1 MVIILLAILI
11 SSLLLIHFTIR
22 DMRRGRI
29 LGDVIY
35 QTERF
40 KACRGIRGLFSVDDR
55 GINLT
60 SLGGN
65 SYTFIRYSEID
76 NVNTKT
82 EMRTRVS
89 TLNPAFRKSKD
100 VLNIQVQM
108 HIITITTKDG
118 ECIQFETNS
127 NPRWF
132 VKRILKTM

>member
-11 SSLLLIHFTIR
+11 SSLLFIYLAMR

-40 KACRGIRGLFSVDDR
+40 KACRGIRGLFSTDDR
-55 GINLT
+55 GIALT
-60 SLGGN
+60 SLAGN
-65 SYTFIRYSEID
+65 NYVFLRYSEIA
-76 NVNTKT
+76 NINSKT

-89 TLNPAFRKSKD
+89 TLNPTFRKSKD

-108 HIITITTKDG
+108 HIITITTKDE

>member
-29 LGDVIY
+29 IGDVIY

-40 KACRGIRGLFSVDDR
+40 KSCMGIRGLFSVDDR

-89 TLNPAFRKSKD
+89 TINPIYRRSKD
-100 VLNIQVQM
+100 VLNVQLLM
-108 HIITITTKDG
+108 HIVTITTKEG
-118 ECIQFETNS
+118 ECIQFETNA
-127 NPRWF
+127 NPKWF
-132 VKRILKTM
+132 VKRILKTI

>member
-1 MVIILLAILI
+1 MVIILLMILI
-11 SSLLLIHFTIR
+11 SSLLFIYLAVR

-40 KACRGIRGLFSVDDR
+40 KACRGIRGLFSTDDR
-55 GINLT
+55 GINLV

-65 SYTFIRYSEID
+65 SYTFIKYSEIA
-76 NVNTKT
+76 NINSKT

-89 TLNPAFRKSKD
+89 TINPAFRKSKD

-132 VKRILKTM
+132 VKRIMRTL